1 MLEAFS
7 NQKQLKWFFLSPL
20 TNTQTMRDFKSI
32 RFRLSENDFNR
43 AKALAEQ
50 QGLKMSEY
58 FRMMIQVNYSIKLA
72 AEGKKPQKI
81 ANEFGFQLNEEFI
94 HGFVKQMSD
103 AMAEFDIADAIK
115 VDTSKPDTI
124 LKQTFKKAKKV
135 A

>member
-1 MLEAFS
+1 
-7 NQKQLKWFFLSPL
+7 
-20 TNTQTMRDFKSI
+20 MRDFKNI

-115 VDTSKPDTI
+115 VDTSKPNTI

>member
-1 MLEAFS
+1 MEAFS
-7 NQKQLKWFFLSPL
+7 NQKQLKWFFFSPL
-20 TNTQTMRDFKSI
+20 TNTQTMRDFKNI

-72 AEGKKPQKI
+72 AEGKEPQKI

-94 HGFVKQMSD
+94 HDFVRDMGKALED
-103 AMAEFDIADAIK
+103 FDITDAIK
-115 VDTSKPDTI
+115 VDISKPNTLI
-124 LKQTFKKAKKV
+124 KQTFKKPKQV